1 MIKLPASKFMCA
13 LSCLL
18 LVGCHQSLTTS
29 RNSVSDSRSDNQEL
43 IVSAAVSLRDAFGE
57 IGKLYEQRT
66 GRRVLFNFGASGA
79 LQRQLESG
87 APSDL
92 FASAALK
99 QMDELADKKLI
110 VMESRRNFAHN
121 TMVLITPHDS
131 KLDITSFAGLADAK
145 VEKIAIG
152 NPKTVPAGE
161 YAQQLLNNLSPQ
173 LEGRLIYGEDVRQVL
188 DYVVRGEVDAGIV
201 YASDVRTVEGRVRVA
216 ARADESLHK
225 PILYP
230 IAIVRDSRRQAAAR
244 GFIELV
250 MDAEGQSI
258 LRRNGFEGAR

>member
-1 MIKLPASKFMCA
+1 MRL

-18 LVGCHQSLTTS
+18 LVGVLVGCHQSPTAS
-29 RNSVSDSRSDNQEL
+29 RNPVSDNKPADQEL

-66 GRRVLFNFGASGA
+66 GTRVIFNFGASGA

-87 APSDL
+87 APADV

-99 QMDELADKKLI
+99 QMDELANKNLI
-110 VMESRRNFAHN
+110 VTESRRNFARN
-121 TMVLITPHDS
+121 TMVLITPRDS

-145 VEKIAIG
+145 VEKIAVG

-161 YAQQLLNNLSPQ
+161 YAAQLLNNLS
-173 LEGRLIYGEDVRQVL
+173 LRIEGRLIYGEDVRQVL

-201 YASDVRTVEGRVRVA
+201 YASDARTVDGLIRVV
-216 ARADESLHK
+216 ARADESLHN

-230 IAIVRDSRRQAAAR
+230 IAIVRDSRRQGAAR

-250 MDAEGQSI
+250 MGAEGQSI
-258 LRRNGFEGAR
+258 LRRNGFEDVR